1 MSHTIE
7 LRKVSKYYAGEDS
20 VSMGFSRID
29 LDLDI
34 GEFVIDG
41 RTCAQAHGCDSE

>member
-7 LRKVSKYYAGEDS
+7 LRRVSKYYAGEDT

-29 LDLDI
+29 LNLDI
-34 GEFVIDG
+34 GEFVAITG
-41 RTCAQAHGCDSE
+41 FFAYRPQS